1 MAFSKGKDTAIPRRG
16 QSQDVGIFAGGESV
30 VCRKSLEMNGK
41 AHPVG
46 GGSNLIGNVPV
57 QVVVIHDPVKALL
70 AGLELLAGANEGQ
83 GRREG
88 RLFSCLCQYLEQ
100 RQVFVRKHQC
110 GRGVLYWRV
119 FCKQILPE
127 IFLTLIKEV

>member
-16 QSQDVGIFAGGESV
+16 QSQDIGIFAGGESV
-30 VCRKSLEMNGK
+30 FSRKTLEIDGEANAVRRGSDAVGK
-41 AHPVG
+41 A
-46 GGSNLIGNVPV
+46 PV
-57 QVVVIHDPVKALL
+57 QVVVVHDPVKALL

-88 RLFSCLCQYLEQ
+88 RLFSCLCQYLGQ

-110 GRGVLYWRV
+110 GRGVFCWRV
-119 FCKQILPE
+119 FCRKILPE
-127 IFLTLIKEV
+127 KF